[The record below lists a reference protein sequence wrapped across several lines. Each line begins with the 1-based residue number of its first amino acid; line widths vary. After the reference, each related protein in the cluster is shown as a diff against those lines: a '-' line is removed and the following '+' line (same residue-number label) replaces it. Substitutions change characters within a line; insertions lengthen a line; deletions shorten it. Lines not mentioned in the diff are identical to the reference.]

1 MMKTK
6 PYLKTMLLSLL
17 LAAPTAQSTC
27 TRMQS
32 DIVTFHFGVEA
43 QRPDPNVMETIDLRH
58 TDLDMPYVC
67 DANDCRWD
75 FAVSPN
81 DQPGGGDRMI
91 PPDAALLYVNSLAR
105 MTMPSNPAYTFL
117 GAAPGQTVWILPQ
130 NYVSGVLWL
139 GLSSER
145 TPQQVKHHL
154 CLWDPNDPR
163 GGANTPALWLRVE
176 LIDVRGPAG
185 GHLSMWQTG
194 TFGGPTV
201 YFSTFDG
208 GITDRDVFHLGVG
221 AHAHANWGFTHPGV
235 YDIDLRVSTTYRCD
249 TSLTADLNGDC
260 RVSLDDAAILARHWL
275 YTECAA
281 PTGCD
286 GDLAGSGQVDLDDLF
301 ELAHQWLLCGS
312 PFASECP

>member
-27 TRMQS
+27 TPMQS
-32 DIVTFHFGVEA
+32 EIVTFHFGVET
-43 QRPDPNVMETIDLRH
+43 QRPDPNVMETIDLWH

-67 DANDCRWD
+67 
-75 FAVSPN
+75 
-81 DQPGGGDRMI
+81 
-91 PPDAALLYVNSLAR
+91 
-105 MTMPSNPAYTFL
+105 
-117 GAAPGQTVWILPQ
+117 APGQTVWILPQ

-145 TPQQVKHHL
+145 TPQQVKNHL

-235 YDIDLRVSTTYRCD
+235 YDVDLRVSTAYRCD

-281 PTGCD
+281 PTGCG
-286 GDLAGSGQVDLDDLF
+286 GDLAGSGQVDLEDLF